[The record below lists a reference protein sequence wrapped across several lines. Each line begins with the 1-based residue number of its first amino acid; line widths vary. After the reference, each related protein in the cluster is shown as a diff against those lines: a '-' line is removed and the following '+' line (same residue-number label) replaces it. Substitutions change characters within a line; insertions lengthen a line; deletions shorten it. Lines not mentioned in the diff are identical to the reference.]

1 MVMNVLTRAM
11 RNAFRTAIRPVAI
24 IVILGLSVALGVVS
38 LTPIRARLAAGTP
51 EATRSGPESLSRTR
65 PYGAPPPAGP
75 PGITAPT
82 GPQWLV
88 KSNDLA
94 LLGQQA
100 AEDGVIMPRF
110 TWVGCGGLSDPDACL
125 PGQQPIFTNYWTL
138 RAAAEAGMAGIAVFD
153 IEPWRR
159 TPAAERA
166 NPGSYICKAA
176 RLQQTHPQLRVII
189 TPYVKPPGA
198 MLREDVTAASCG
210 AYAVDIQSQ
219 FANADPDAFNAFIQ
233 RDVGDIR
240 AVNKKVLI
248 LAGLATNNPAVQTPQ
263 NLVSDY
269 HAALAH
275 GVQGF
280 WLNAA
285 DWGSENHCTKA
296 QGGPGCPEI
305 GVQFLEDIGLIATQP
320 I

>member
-1 MVMNVLTRAM
+1 MNARTSGM

-24 IVILGLSVALGVVS
+24 MVVIGLSVGLSLGNV
-38 LTPIRARLAAGTP
+38 TPIRAKLAAGTL
-51 EATRSGPESLSRTR
+51 EDARSRPHGASLSR
-65 PYGAPPPAGP
+65 PYGVPPPAGP

-100 AEDGVIMPRF
+100 AKEGVLMPPF
-110 TWVGCGGLSDPDACL
+110 TWVGCGGLSDPDGCL
-125 PGQQPIFTNYWTL
+125 PGQEPIYTNYQGL
-138 RAAAEAGMAGIAVFD
+138 RAAADAGMAGTAVFD
-153 IEPWRR
+153 IESWRR

-166 NPGSYICKAA
+166 DPGSYICKAA
-176 RLQQTHPQLRVII
+176 RLQQTDPQLKVII

-219 FANADPDAFNAFIQ
+219 FTNADPHAFNTFIQ

-248 LAGLATNNPAVQTPQ
+248 LAGLATNSPDVQTPED
-263 NLVSDY
+263 LVSDY

-285 DWGSENHCTKA
+285 DWGSKNHCTA
-296 QGGPGCPEI
+296 AEGGPGCPEI

>member
-1 MVMNVLTRAM
+1 MVMDVITRGR
-11 RNAFRTAIRPVAI
+11 RNGFRHVIRPVAI
-24 IVILGLSVALGVVS
+24 IVILGLSIGLS
-38 LTPIRARLAAGTP
+38 LVTVTPIRARLAAGRP
-51 EATRSGPESLSRTR
+51 EDARTGSHAASRTR
-65 PYGAPPPAGP
+65 PHGVPQPAQP

-100 AEDGVIMPRF
+100 AKEDVLMPRF

-125 PGQQPIFTNYWTL
+125 PGQQPIYTNYQRL
-138 RAAAEAGMAGIAVFD
+138 RAAAQAGMAGTAVFD

-176 RLQQTHPQLRVII
+176 RLQQTDPQLKVII

-198 MLREDVTAASCG
+198 MLREDVTAASCH

-233 RDVGDIR
+233 RDVSQIR

-248 LAGLATNNPAVQTPQ
+248 LAGLATNSPGVQTTQ
-263 NLVSDY
+263 DLVSDY
-269 HAALAH
+269 HAALAD

-285 DWGSENHCTKA
+285 DWGGENHCTAA
-296 QGGPGCPEI
+296 QGGPGCPKI
-305 GVQFLEDIGLIATQP
+305 GVQFLEDIGLIAVQP
-320 I
+320 A

>member
-1 MVMNVLTRAM
+1 MNVVTTGM
-11 RNAFRTAIRPVAI
+11 RNAFRNASRPVAI
-24 IVILGLSVALGVVS
+24 IVILGLSAGLSAVNLMPARV
-38 LTPIRARLAAGTP
+38 RLAAGRPVDARTSSHS
-51 EATRSGPESLSRTR
+51 ASLTQPR
-65 PYGAPPPAGP
+65 GVAPPAGP
-75 PGITAPT
+75 PGIAAPT

-100 AEDGVIMPRF
+100 AKEGVLMPRF
-110 TWVGCGGLSDPDACL
+110 TWVGCGGLSDPDGCL
-125 PGQQPIFTNYWTL
+125 PGQQPIYTNYWTL
-138 RAAAEAGMAGIAVFD
+138 RSAAESGMAGTAVFD

-159 TPAAERA
+159 TPAAQRA
-166 NPGSYICKAA
+166 EPGSYICKAA
-176 RLQQTHPQLRVII
+176 RLQRTDPQLKVII

-198 MLREDVTAASCG
+198 MLREDVTAATCG

-219 FANADPDAFNAFIQ
+219 FTNADPDVFSAFIQ

-248 LAGLATNNPAVQTPQ
+248 LAGLATNSPVVQNPQ

-285 DWGSENHCTKA
+285 DWGSENHCTAA